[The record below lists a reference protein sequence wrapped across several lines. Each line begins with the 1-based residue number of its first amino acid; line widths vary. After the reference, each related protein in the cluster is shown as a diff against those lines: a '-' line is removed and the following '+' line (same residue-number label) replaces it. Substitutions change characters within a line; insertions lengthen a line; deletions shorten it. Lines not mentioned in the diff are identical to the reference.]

1 MASSTGHSGAVS
13 RETYWKRRALV
24 LAAFLAVIAVLAYA
38 CSPSAGEEGQ
48 QNQAGAGGDT
58 EASPSVPPEEE
69 TEGGNGEEEAEPT
82 DDPSPSEEPSE
93 GAEDSEDDESGED
106 GEGDDGSGGGEGA
119 GGDSDIAAPES
130 AEDPCRPQDI
140 VVSFDFEEK
149 KGEEQQYPSGVDP
162 SFVVEVVNTAEQ
174 TCTVDVGPEALE
186 MVITSGEDSV
196 YSTAHC
202 REGDT
207 SDKRRL
213 DQGRTHRYVID
224 WDRERSFSDCR
235 DSTSAAGG
243 GWYHAELG
251 GTYSGGAD
259 DLRFRIG

>member
-1 MASSTGHSGAVS
+1 MASSTGHPGAVS

-38 CSPSAGEEGQ
+38 CSPSAGQEGQ

-58 EASPSVPPEEE
+58 EASPSVPPEESD
-69 TEGGNGEEEAEPT
+69 EGGNGEEEAEPT
-82 DDPSPSEEPSE
+82 EDPSPSEEPSE
-93 GAEDSEDDESGED
+93 DAEGNEDAQD
-106 GEGDDGSGGGEGA
+106 GEADGGSGGGEGD

-149 KGEEQQYPSGVDP
+149 KGEEQQYPAGVDP

-186 MVITSGEDSV
+186 MVVTSGEDSV

-207 SDKRRL
+207 SDERRL
-213 DQGRTHRYVID
+213 DQGRTHRYAIN

-235 DSTSAAGG
+235 DSTSAAGS

>member
-1 MASSTGHSGAVS
+1 M
-13 RETYWKRRALV
+13 

-58 EASPSVPPEEE
+58 EASPSVPPEEDSESGNDEEE
-69 TEGGNGEEEAEPT
+69 TEPT
-82 DDPSPSEEPSE
+82 EDPSPSEEP
-93 GAEDSEDDESGED
+93 AEDAE
-106 GEGDDGSGGGEGA
+106 GGGEEADGDGDGGPDGGSGEA
-119 GGDSDIAAPES
+119 GGSEIAAPES
-130 AEDPCRPQDI
+130 AEDPCRPQDV

-149 KGEEQQYPSGVDP
+149 KGEEQQYPAGVNP
-162 SFVVEVVNTAEQ
+162 SFVVEAVNTGEQ

-186 MVITSGEDSV
+186 MVITSGQDSV
-196 YSTAHC
+196 YSTSHC
-202 REGDT
+202 RKGDT
-207 SDKRRL
+207 SDERQL
-213 DQGRTHRYVID
+213 DHGRTHRYVID
-224 WDRERSFSDCR
+224 WARERSFSDCR
-235 DSTSAAGG
+235 GTASAVGS

>member
-58 EASPSVPPEEE
+58 EASPSVPPEEDP
-69 TEGGNGEEEAEPT
+69 EGGNSEEEVEPT
-82 DDPSPSEEPSE
+82 EDPSPSEEPSE
-93 GAEDSEDDESGED
+93 GTEGAEGGGDEDV
-106 GEGDDGSGGGEGA
+106 EGDGGSGGGEGA
-119 GGDSDIAAPES
+119 DGDSDIAAPES

-149 KGEEQQYPSGVDP
+149 KGEEQQYPAGVDP

-186 MVITSGEDSV
+186 MVVTSGQDSV

-202 REGDT
+202 REGET
-207 SDKRRL
+207 SDERRL

-235 DSTSAAGG
+235 DTTSAAGS

>member
-1 MASSTGHSGAVS
+1 MASSTGHPGAVS

-58 EASPSVPPEEE
+58 EASPSVPPEED
-69 TEGGNGEEEAEPT
+69 TEGGNEEEEVEPT
-82 DDPSPSEEPSE
+82 EDPSPSEEPSE
-93 GAEDSEDDESGED
+93 GAEGSEEGED
-106 GEGDDGSGGGEGA
+106 GEGGGGSGGDGDS

-149 KGEEQQYPSGVDP
+149 KGEEQQYPAGVNP
-162 SFVVEVVNTAEQ
+162 SFVVEAVNTGEQ

-186 MVITSGEDSV
+186 MVITSGQDSV

-207 SDKRRL
+207 SDERQL

-235 DSTSAAGG
+235 DATSAAGS